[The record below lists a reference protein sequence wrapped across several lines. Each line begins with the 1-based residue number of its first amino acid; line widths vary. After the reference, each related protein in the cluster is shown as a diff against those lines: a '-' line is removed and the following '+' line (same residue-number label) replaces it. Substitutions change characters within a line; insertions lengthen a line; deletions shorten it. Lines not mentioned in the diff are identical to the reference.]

1 MKNDKDRGILEHYTF
16 MESYHDAMRT
26 LITKNLNYESY
37 GVLMYYIN
45 EYALY
50 GNEPDVG
57 DNGDFNDTEL
67 MVWKLVKP
75 ILERTRTKAL
85 AGKSGGHLSKA
96 IGNRNAVKPS
106 KNKAKTKQKPTDMDK
121 DMDMDKDVKKDSLS
135 LSVSVPADTPYSK
148 YLEWRKKECPHL
160 SKMQEMT
167 EKEFT
172 TATNIYGKHA
182 VFETLVAMENY
193 KDTAKKNRT
202 IYRTLRN
209 WLNRHNDS
217 EREKGGDR

>member
-1 MKNDKDRGILEHYTF
+1 MKNDNDKSTLEHYTF

-26 LITKNLNYESY
+26 LVTKNLNYESY

-50 GNEPDVG
+50 GNEPDTS

-85 AGKSGGHLSKA
+85 AGKSGGHQSKA

-106 KNKAKTKQKPTDMDK
+106 KNQAKTKQKPTDMDK
-121 DMDMDKDVKKDSLS
+121 EKDREIKKDSLS

-148 YLEWRKKECPHL
+148 YVEWRMEKCPHL
-160 SKMQEMT
+160 SKMQEMS

-172 TATNIYGKHA
+172 FVFSHYDRQA
-182 VFETLVAMENY
+182 VFDTLLAMENY